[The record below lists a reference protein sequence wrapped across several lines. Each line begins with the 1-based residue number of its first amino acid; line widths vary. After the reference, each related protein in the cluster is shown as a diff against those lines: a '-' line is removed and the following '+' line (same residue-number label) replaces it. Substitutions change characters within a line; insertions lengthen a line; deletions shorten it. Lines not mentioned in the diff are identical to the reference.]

1 MGSENGLVK
10 RNQAKHPLNCIHLE
24 TDVSS
29 VDFDW
34 MILMTFSN
42 LNDLMISTISAAS
55 VHPFWG
61 ESKLLVAILVFI
73 QSFMSCFFQLK

>member
-10 RNQAKHPLNCIHLE
+10 RNQAKHPLNYIH
-24 TDVSS
+24 SS
-29 VDFDW
+29 VHLDSI
-34 MILMTFSN
+34 ILMTFSN